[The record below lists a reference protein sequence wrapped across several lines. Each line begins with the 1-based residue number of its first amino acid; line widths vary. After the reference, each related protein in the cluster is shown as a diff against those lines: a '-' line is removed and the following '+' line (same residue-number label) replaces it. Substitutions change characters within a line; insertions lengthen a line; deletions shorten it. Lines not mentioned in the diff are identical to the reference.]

1 MARSRL
7 VTREWL
13 YVSITRCVDLKNVSF
28 YENTQAEQERTEQ
41 QLINYFKN
49 KIEGYRQ
56 QDKRA
61 SRKINEDNYVD
72 LEWCMDRL
80 QSTCGKCGCDFYF
93 ETKKGVVTSNF
104 TAQRIDNDHNHSK
117 DNIVAYCNFCNCSS
131 K

>member
-1 MARSRL
+1 MLR
-7 VTREWL
+7 
-13 YVSITRCVDLKNVSF
+13 D
-28 YENTQAEQERTEQ
+28 QERTEQ

-49 KIEGYRQ
+49 KVEGYRQ

-61 SRKINEDNYVD
+61 SREINEDNYVD
-72 LEWCMDRL
+72 VEWCMDRL

-117 DNIVAYCNFCNCSS
+117 DNIIAYNNYCNCSS